1 MEIISPN
8 ETRSQ
13 TSPKTVVEEY
23 LYFTEKDSLL
33 SHFTDSD
40 RNRIRSRRKSF
51 ADSVRSSYSSIKAT
65 SLQRCSVIDSGGT
78 ASIINEVFNL
88 VKNTVTS
95 ATLAL
100 PSLIAAFG
108 NEKSAIFPAIFL
120 IIFMGCVDGYYF
132 SLIGRVCAITGAT
145 SYRDA
150 WELSVGKRGAFFVSL
165 ICVCKPALSNLAYSI
180 ILADSLQSLFVTA
193 GLDGFTRDRCLWSI
207 TWIVVFPLCLLK
219 NLNELVSSSTLGIF
233 AMLFTVTV
241 MTFRYFDGTYDRY
254 GAGKFLPDL
263 SPEYYPS
270 FGSIGAEGA
279 FSVRVF
285 ALLCTLAIA
294 CNAHAPVAHNN
305 APRFFVELHNNTIH
319 RHDVVVKISYAISS
333 ILYIIF
339 GVVGFLTFGDN
350 CSGDMLNNYSTND
363 ILATLCRI
371 AIAFS
376 VLFTYPIVFVG
387 VRDGFID
394 LLLIPIDQQTNLLHV
409 GITIL
414 LLLIITIMATCFQNL
429 GMVTTLSGA
438 TLATVLTYVF
448 PTLMYHS
455 TIKNLRSRATIHQRM
470 EVLIAMIIMCLGITI
485 GFIGIVTTLCGIEF
499 S

>member
-1 MEIISPN
+1 M
-8 ETRSQ
+8 
-13 TSPKTVVEEY
+13 
-23 LYFTEKDSLL
+23 
-33 SHFTDSD
+33 
-40 RNRIRSRRKSF
+40 
-51 ADSVRSSYSSIKAT
+51 
-65 SLQRCSVIDSGGT
+65 
-78 ASIINEVFNL
+78 
-88 VKNTVTS
+88 
-95 ATLAL
+95 
-100 PSLIAAFG
+100 
-108 NEKSAIFPAIFL
+108 
-120 IIFMGCVDGYYF
+120 
-132 SLIGRVCAITGAT
+132 
-145 SYRDA
+145 
-150 WELSVGKRGAFFVSL
+150 
-165 ICVCKPALSNLAYSI
+165 
-180 ILADSLQSLFVTA
+180 
-193 GLDGFTRDRCLWSI
+193 
-207 TWIVVFPLCLLK
+207 
-219 NLNELVSSSTLGIF
+219 
-233 AMLFTVTV
+233 
-241 MTFRYFDGTYDRY
+241 
-254 GAGKFLPDL
+254 
-263 SPEYYPS
+263 
-270 FGSIGAEGA
+270 
-279 FSVRVF
+279 F

-363 ILATLCRI
+363 ILATLCRM